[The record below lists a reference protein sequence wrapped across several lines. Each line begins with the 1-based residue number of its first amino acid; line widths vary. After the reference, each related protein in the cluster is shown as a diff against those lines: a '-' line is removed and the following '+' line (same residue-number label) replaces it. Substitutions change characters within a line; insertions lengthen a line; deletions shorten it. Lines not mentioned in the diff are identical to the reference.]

1 MQCGERGI
9 LFDKQSFMSD
19 RQKMKDDGSITVEI
33 STISEAGRQHRVDS
47 VVRETEARL
56 KVDGKLCTQLF
67 CLPYHFEELAIGYLT
82 TGGLDPAYITNIEVK
97 EVDPAIYE
105 ILVTLEK
112 EVYRNPLTVNS
123 QLRIKKEDVFAYV
136 NELEEGGILFKATGG
151 THVVAAFSR
160 GSDTILIED
169 VSRHCAIDKL
179 VGTCITKGIA
189 TAESVLVTSCR
200 QTYTTMKKEICAG
213 FPITISVSAPTALAV
228 KEADEFGMTLVGFA
242 RDKRFNL
249 YTNDWRIL

>member
-1 MQCGERGI
+1 
-9 LFDKQSFMSD
+9 MSD
-19 RQKMKDDGSITVEI
+19 SKKMKDDGSITVEI

-47 VVRETEARL
+47 VVRETKAQL
-56 KVDGKLCTQLF
+56 KVDGRLRTQLF

-82 TGGLDPAYITNIEVK
+82 TGGLDPAYIANIEVK
-97 EVDPAIYE
+97 EVNPAVYE

-112 EVYRNPLTVNS
+112 EVYRNPLAVNS

-136 NELEEGGILFKATGG
+136 NKLEEGGILFKATGG

-179 VGTCITKGIA
+179 VGACITKGIA

-200 QTYTTMKKEICAG
+200 QTYTTVKKEICAG

-228 KEADEFGMTLVGFA
+228 KEADEFGMTLIAFA
-242 RDKRFNL
+242 RQQKVQSAHKWLADSI
-249 YTNDWRIL
+249 TMSMP

>member
-1 MQCGERGI
+1 
-9 LFDKQSFMSD
+9 MSD
-19 RQKMKDDGSITVEI
+19 SQKMKDDGSITVEI

-56 KVDGKLCTQLF
+56 KVDGKLRTQLF

-82 TGGLDPAYITNIEVK
+82 TGGLDPAYIANIEVK
-97 EVDPAIYE
+97 EVDPTVYE

-112 EVYRNPLTVNS
+112 EIYRNPSTV
-123 QLRIKKEDVFAYV
+123 IKKEDVFAYV

-179 VGTCITKGIA
+179 VGACITKGIEIS
-189 TAESVLVTSCR
+189 ESVLITSCR
-200 QTYTTMKKEICAG
+200 QTYTTVKKEICAG

-228 KEADEFGMTLVGFA
+228 KEADEFGMTLIGFA
-242 RDKRFNL
+242 RDKRFNV
-249 YTNDWRIL
+249 YTNDWRIV

>member
-1 MQCGERGI
+1 MRREI
-9 LFDKQSFMSD
+9 LLDKQSFMSD
-19 RQKMKDDGSITVEI
+19 SQKMKDDGSITVEI
-33 STISEAGRQHRVDS
+33 STISEMGQRYRADS

-82 TGGLDPAYITNIEVK
+82 TGGFDPAYIANIEVK
-97 EVDPAIYE
+97 EIDPAVYE

-112 EVYRNPLTVNS
+112 EIYRNPLAVNS
-123 QLRIKKEDVFAYV
+123 QLSIKKEDVFAYA
-136 NELEEGGILFKATGG
+136 NELEEGSILFKATGG

-160 GSDTILIED
+160 GSDTILIDD

-179 VGTCITKGIA
+179 VGVCITKGIEIS
-189 TAESVLVTSCR
+189 ESVLITSCR
-200 QTYTTMKKEICAG
+200 QTYTTVKKEICAG

-228 KEADEFGMTLVGFA
+228 KAADEFGMTLVGFA
-242 RDKRFNL
+242 RGKRFNV